1 MIVIAEST
9 YYADPKVS
17 RAEQE
22 EWDADIRGKIEQIRV
37 DYETS
42 GYRML
47 LHHLKRSGV
56 VIGER
61 RLRRVMSKFK
71 LHIKPKKRFVHTTD
85 SKHGHRVYPNLIKG
99 KELDGLDQVWAS
111 DFTYIRTENGFVY
124 LAVIL
129 DLYSRK
135 VIGWRI
141 SKRIDVKL
149 AVSALAMAIARRRPG
164 VGVIHHSDRGVQYLS
179 DEYTEILKR
188 HEFQISCSVKGTP
201 YDNAFGE
208 SFMKT
213 LKRDEVYLKKYRTY
227 LDVIDNLQ
235 RFIEDV
241 YNRKRL
247 HSALDYCPP
256 EEYEIKINQGASRTK
271 LQL

>member
-1 MIVIAEST
+1 MELSEST

-37 DYETS
+37 EFETA

-47 LHHLKRSGV
+47 LGHLKRSGV
-56 VIGER
+56 EIGER

-71 LHIKPKKRFVHTTD
+71 LYIKPKRRFVHTTD
-85 SKHGHRVYPNLIKG
+85 SKHGHRVYPNLIKDRVI
-99 KELDGLDQVWAS
+99 DGINQVWAS
-111 DFTYIRTENGFVY
+111 DFTYIRIENGFVF

-135 VIGWRI
+135 VIGWGL
-141 SKRIDVKL
+141 SKRIDAKL
-149 AVSALAMAIARRRPG
+149 AVSALEMAIARRTPG
-164 VGVIHHSDRGVQYLS
+164 RGVIHHSDRGVQYLS
-179 DEYTEILKR
+179 DEYTGILKS
-188 HEFQISCSVKGTP
+188 HGFQISCSAKGNP
-201 YDNAFGE
+201 YDNAFVE

-213 LKRDEVYLKKYRTY
+213 LKRDEVHLKKYRTY
-227 LDVIDNLQ
+227 LDVIDNVP

-247 HSALDYCPP
+247 HSRLDYCPP
-256 EEYEIKINQGASRTK
+256 EEYENKINQGTSRTK
-271 LQL
+271 LKL

>member
-1 MIVIAEST
+1 MELSEST
-9 YYADPKVS
+9 YYADPKIS

-22 EWDADIRGKIEQIRV
+22 EWEADIRGKIEQIRV
-37 DYETS
+37 EYETS

-56 VIGER
+56 TIGER

-71 LHIKPKKRFVHTTD
+71 LHIKPKKRFVNTTN

-99 KELDGLDQVWAS
+99 REIDDMNQVWAS
-111 DFTYIRTENGFVY
+111 DFTYIRIENGFVY

-135 VIGWRI
+135 VIGWGI
-141 SKRIDVKL
+141 SKRIDAKL
-149 AVSALAMAIARRRPG
+149 AVSALQMAIERRKPVAG
-164 VGVIHHSDRGVQYLS
+164 TTHHSDRGVQYLS
-179 DEYTEILKR
+179 DEYTRVLKA
-188 HEFQISCSVKGTP
+188 HGFEISCSARGNP
-201 YDNAFGE
+201 YDNAFVE

-213 LKRDEVYLKKYRTY
+213 LKRDEVYLKKYQTY
-227 LDVIDNLQ
+227 LDVIENVP

-241 YNRKRL
+241 YNSKRL
-247 HSALDYCPP
+247 HSGLDYCPP
-256 EEYEIKINQGASRTK
+256 EEYESKINQGASRTK
-271 LQL
+271 LKL